1 MKSISTWSTNIED
14 HASNFLRTFS
24 TPWDVGWWTNV
35 RCRYWP
41 YCPSKRRVVDS
52 LKYMSL
58 LWFPSL
64 GPAHWLTKG
73 QLQVVVAQ
81 KLTMPTFGYIWYI
94 YWMWNP
100 HNHHIEM
107 LDHSGSHQKNRHDQ
121 GFGLQENFARRWFSL
136 CWMWIWTEALPRQWR
151 NHSWLVGQS
160 LQPRH
165 WP

>member
-14 HASNFLRTFS
+14 HASNFLRPFS

-58 LWFPSL
+58 LWLPSL

-81 KLTMPTFGYIWYI
+81 KLKMPTFGYIWYI

-107 LDHSGSHQKNRHDQ
+107 LDHSGSHQKNRHKQ
-121 GFGLQENFARRWFSL
+121 RNLRVIPHLVTQMYHFWWPRFWAPRELRQEMVFSL
-136 CWMWIWTEALPRQWR
+136 LDVNLDRSTA
-151 NHSWLVGQS
+151 
-160 LQPRH
+160 
-165 WP
+165 